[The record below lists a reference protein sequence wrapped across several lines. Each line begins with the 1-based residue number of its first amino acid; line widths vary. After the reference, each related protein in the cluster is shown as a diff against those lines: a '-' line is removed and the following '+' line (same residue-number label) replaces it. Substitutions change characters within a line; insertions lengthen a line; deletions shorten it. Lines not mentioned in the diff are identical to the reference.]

1 MTDAAT
7 ITGGWRELLGARYLR
22 TSILLAGGVALYATN
37 EFLTTS
43 LLPNTIAEI
52 GGSRLYAWVMW
63 ARDWAHAQTEP
74 IRQRVRQLVWLL
86 KPRRAG
92 TFLRRLIRLRR
103 RAYRRA

>member
-1 MTDAAT
+1 
-7 ITGGWRELLGARYLR
+7 
-22 TSILLAGGVALYATN
+22 
-37 EFLTTS
+37 
-43 LLPNTIAEI
+43 
-52 GGSRLYAWVMW
+52 VMW